1 MITGERRSG
10 IDSRSEAEKLRIGER
25 RSGTDR
31 RAEPRTDP
39 PSNEQLAL
47 FARRL
52 RRAMRD
58 DKGRSFF
65 GMTNGENDFAL
76 YPEVVRVVEWIER
89 QSAEGQQAKEA
100 PSLRRAAPGPK
111 ADVPAAES

>member
-1 MITGERRSG
+1 
-10 IDSRSEAEKLRIGER
+10 
-25 RSGTDR
+25 
-31 RAEPRTDP
+31 
-39 PSNEQLAL
+39 
-47 FARRL
+47 
-52 RRAMRD
+52 MRD

-100 PSLRRAAPGPK
+100 PSLRRAVPGPK